1 MMLLGLVLLGFFWQP
16 QVTVLKINNTKIK
29 RLAGAFFVDINS
41 ILCYTHQMKINRA
54 LDWNQVSS
62 NLSSQMNGIG
72 YNPDLHRMH
81 KNIDKMVTELS
92 KLEVNLR
99 RTGKFEMLND
109 RVVEINNAIN
119 HLEKLVLMANLMK

>member
-1 MMLLGLVLLGFFWQP
+1 
-16 QVTVLKINNTKIK
+16 
-29 RLAGAFFVDINS
+29 
-41 ILCYTHQMKINRA
+41 MKIERA

-81 KNIDKMVTELS
+81 KNLDKMVTELS

-99 RTGKFEMLND
+99 RTGKFEMLD
-109 RVVEINNAIN
+109 ARVAEINKAIN
-119 HLEKLVLMANLMK
+119 HFEKLLLMANLMK